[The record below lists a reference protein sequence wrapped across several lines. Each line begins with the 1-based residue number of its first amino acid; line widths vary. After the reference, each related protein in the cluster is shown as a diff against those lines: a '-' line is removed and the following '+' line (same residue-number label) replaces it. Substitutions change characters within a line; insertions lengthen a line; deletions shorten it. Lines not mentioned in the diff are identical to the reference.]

1 MAFGDGH
8 NDIEML
14 DIVGY
19 PIVMGNGS
27 EEVKKHGRYICQSV
41 NEDGILDGLNIFNFC
56 KKAQGMSLNLYF
68 VNGTTSLIA
77 SSKEMH

>member
-27 EEVKKHGRYICQSV
+27 EEVKKTWQIYLSK
-41 NEDGILDGLNIFNFC
+41 C
-56 KKAQGMSLNLYF
+56 K
-68 VNGTTSLIA
+68 
-77 SSKEMH
+77 